1 MLKKISV
8 MRMEVGSAPIQDGP
22 ASPARDPGHAAT
34 RVDDA
39 GMADRFQRRQVAG
52 AVAIHEAGAKVE
64 PLLGG
69 EPNGC
74 QTLALAV
81 GIRLYHA
88 AGEDRVCALQ
98 PSRDDMI
105 HL

>member
-8 MRMEVGSAPIQDGP
+8 MRMEVRSAPIQDGP
-22 ASPARDPGHAAT
+22 ASPARDPGHAAN

-64 PLLGG
+64 PLLDD
-69 EPNGC
+69 EPNAC
-74 QTLALAV
+74 QSLALAV
-81 GIRLYHA
+81 GQRVHHA
-88 AGEDRVCALQ
+88 PGEDYFFAVQ
-98 PSRDDMI
+98 SSRNDMI
-105 HL
+105 

>member
-22 ASPARDPGHAAT
+22 ASPARDPGHAAD

-64 PLLGG
+64 HLLGG
-69 EPNGC
+69 EPYGR
-74 QTLALAV
+74 QSLALAV
-81 GIRLYHA
+81 VIRVHHTA
-88 AGEDRVCALQ
+88 SEACVCALQ
-98 PSRDDMI
+98 SSRNDMI
-105 HL
+105 